1 TGTLSLFAL
10 VNLLFFLLGRLSFSW
25 EGIGTMIAA
34 GLTLAIYSFLYKD
47 NPTFKVVENLYVGVA
62 LGYTVI
68 ITWFNALK
76 PDLYDPL
83 LVPLFTGHAQLTLR
97 IGSTS
102 WSLLVP
108 FLGHAQYLLLVPMF
122 LGIFMLLRFTRRLV
136 WLSRLTFAFVIGL
149 GAGVTIPNY
158 IHTFI
163 LKQLE
168 PSMRPVFY
176 GGETLLPSINTLLIL
191 LGVISVLI
199 YFFFS
204 VEHKGPVGWLSR
216 IGIWFL
222 MISFGASF
230 GYTVMGRMSLLIGRV
245 IFLMRDWLG
254 VIQ

>member
-1 TGTLSLFAL
+1 MINMKNKSIDFWILTGTLSLFAL

-83 LVPLFTGHAQLTLR
+83 LVPLFTGK
-97 IGSTS
+97 
-102 WSLLVP
+102 
-108 FLGHAQYLLLVPMF
+108 HAQYLLLVPMF

>member
-1 TGTLSLFAL
+1 MKDRSLDFWLLVGSLGGFAL
-10 VNLLFFLLGRLSFSW
+10 VNLLFFLLGRLGLSW
-25 EGIGTMIAA
+25 DGFGVMIAA

-47 NPTFKVVENLYVGVA
+47 NPAFKVVENLYVGVA

-83 LVPLFTGHAQLTLR
+83 LVPLFTAKKASY
-97 IGSTS
+97 I
-102 WSLLVP
+102 
-108 FLGHAQYLLLVPMF
+108 LLVPMF

-136 WLSRLTFAFVIGL
+136 WLSRWSFAFVIGL

-168 PSMRPVFY
+168 PSMQPLFH
-176 GGETLLPSINTLLIL
+176 GDQAIQTGIDGILIL
-191 LGVISVLI
+191 LGVVSVLI

-204 VEHKGPVGWLSR
+204 VEHKGPVGVISR

-222 MISFGASF
+222 MVSFGASF

-245 IFLMRDWLG
+245 MFLMRDWLG